1 MASKA
6 DKIPE
11 RIKGLYSAI
20 PHAVLDS
27 QAFIGLS
34 MRAKALLFDV
44 MRQHSGRN
52 NGHMQLTYTW
62 LKSRGWSSADQI
74 AKSTQELQDRKL
86 IYKTKQGGLNIGPSF
101 YALTW
106 HHITNRVGL
115 DEDCKAH
122 IVGAWRDCDLP
133 QSPKR
138 KAPQKRE
145 TPPVVRNSSA
155 PMGGKGNTCNAPM
168 VGSKTAY
175 LDQHPTPPVGNNE
188 TLPFHSK
195 KKRRPV
201 VGAKGKSGIPK
212 SMRSDLVVDSVE
224 KTIDITGKKQ

>member
-1 MASKA
+1 MASKN
-6 DKIPE
+6 DKSPE
-11 RIKGLYSAI
+11 KIHGLYSTI

-27 QAFIGLS
+27 PAFIGLS
-34 MRAKALLFDV
+34 VRAKALLFDV
-44 MRQHSGRN
+44 MRPHNARN

-62 LKSRGWSSADQI
+62 LKNRGWRSADQI

-106 HHITNRVGL
+106 HHITNRIGL
-115 DEDCKAH
+115 DEDCKTYK
-122 IVGAWRDCDLP
+122 VGAWRDCDLP
-133 QSPKR
+133 KSPKR
-138 KAPQKRE
+138 KAPQKRK
-145 TPPVVRNSSA
+145 TLPADRNSSA
-155 PMGGKGNTCNAPM
+155 PIDGNVNTCIAPM

-175 LDQHPTPPVGNNE
+175 LDQLTTPLVGNNE
-188 TLPFHSK
+188 TLPFPRK

-212 SMRSDLVVDSVE
+212 SRNSGAVVDAINKVH
-224 KTIDITGKKQ
+224 